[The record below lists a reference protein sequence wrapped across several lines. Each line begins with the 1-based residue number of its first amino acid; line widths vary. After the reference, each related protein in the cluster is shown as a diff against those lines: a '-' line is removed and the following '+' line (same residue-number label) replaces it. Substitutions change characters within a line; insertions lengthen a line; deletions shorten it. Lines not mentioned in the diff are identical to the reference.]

1 MYQSKLVNLIH
12 VRNLDRCA
20 MCTSQVLWGASVLH
34 RARQIYNYRFRDIS
48 EFISLA
54 LPVSVCVGSTAR
66 QSANLSVIILPNPV
80 QRVRAPQGEGR
91 WGFEILL
98 IGLNSRARRFLGR
111 SERCM
116 MYLIVSA
123 RVASGLLHSASLAH
137 TRWSQQRKEL
147 MHCMDLSLIT
157 CRKECRLL

>member
-12 VRNLDRCA
+12 VRNLDRCS

-80 QRVRAPQGEGR
+80 QRVRAPQGEGEMGI
-91 WGFEILL
+91 WDSSHWVKQSSASFSWAVGAMHDVP
-98 IGLNSRARRFLGR
+98 NSLG
-111 SERCM
+111 
-116 MYLIVSA
+116 
-123 RVASGLLHSASLAH
+123 SGRLGSASLCF
-137 TRWSQQRKEL
+137 TRPHSVEPTKKRVDAL
-147 MHCMDLSLIT
+147 YGFISHYLS
-157 CRKECRLL
+157 